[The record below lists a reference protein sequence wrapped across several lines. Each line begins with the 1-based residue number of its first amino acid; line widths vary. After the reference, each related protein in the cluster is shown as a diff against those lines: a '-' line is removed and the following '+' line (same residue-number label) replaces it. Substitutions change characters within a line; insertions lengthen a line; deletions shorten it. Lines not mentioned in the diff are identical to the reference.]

1 MRLKRKYAKIS
12 ALLTALAASWIPGC
26 ATSPP
31 GPTIALCA
39 APSVTRCRP
48 PERPGELVT
57 QADLLRAYVG
67 ALAAWAECDAQ
78 VSALI
83 EYYET
88 LEKKNENR

>member
-1 MRLKRKYAKIS
+1 MRQKQKYAKIS

-26 ATSPP
+26 ATSPS
-31 GPTIALCA
+31 GPTTALCA

-78 VSALI
+78 VRALI
-83 EYYET
+83 GYYET
-88 LEKKNENR
+88 LEKQNENR